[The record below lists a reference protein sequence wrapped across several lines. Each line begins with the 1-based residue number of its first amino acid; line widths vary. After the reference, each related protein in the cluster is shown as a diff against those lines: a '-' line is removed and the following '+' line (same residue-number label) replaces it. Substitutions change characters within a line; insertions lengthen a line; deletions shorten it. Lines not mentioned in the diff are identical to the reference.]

1 MKNSLKKI
9 NYLTLLFTRLLLQE
23 KLQLTLY
30 ERAVEPLDVVAVGV
44 EDEHL
49 IAGDGHG
56 QEKSGADADRESS
69 RAEPEADPVDR
80 RLVLVDREEVVLAAP
95 PAEAWYKRIARYVK
109 YEEEQQEDLW
119 TEKKLGMWLVVCVTL
134 MEFFFIFFL
143 VNNAVFILG
152 LVYLLYGYCMCKKKR
167 GKIRSIKSLKM
178 MTKFKLFSY
187 AIFYCL

>member
-1 MKNSLKKI
+1 MHSNFTIKDYKYCIKIHKKSLKNSLKKI

-95 PAEAWYKRIARYVK
+95 PAEA
-109 YEEEQQEDLW
+109 
-119 TEKKLGMWLVVCVTL
+119 
-134 MEFFFIFFL
+134 
-143 VNNAVFILG
+143 
-152 LVYLLYGYCMCKKKR
+152 
-167 GKIRSIKSLKM
+167 
-178 MTKFKLFSY
+178 
-187 AIFYCL
+187 